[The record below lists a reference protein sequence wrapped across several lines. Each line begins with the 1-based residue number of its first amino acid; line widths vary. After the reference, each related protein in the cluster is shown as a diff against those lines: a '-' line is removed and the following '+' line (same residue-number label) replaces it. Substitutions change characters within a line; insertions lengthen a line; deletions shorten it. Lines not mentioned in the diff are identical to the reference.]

1 MFISLTNHQ
10 TDKPVNLTYGIDN
23 VVDNINVVGN
33 ANVDGKTIAVHE
45 ISYTI
50 KWLNVTGLDYYMDV
64 KTSSGTERTV
74 LAEGYYNFCDLK
86 ESLFD
91 PIDVDV
97 NLNNANLKIKINFSK
112 NKDILELSFSKKL
125 ADILGSEMKRE
136 GVKKVYVG
144 VNPVNLGVHKFLYI
158 HLHELNSAENLHN
171 GTPSTLL
178 RVVPAGTLGFCDTE
192 VIRFPSLQF
201 KKLQPGYINALN
213 LSVYGDNNKLVKIDD
228 LSIILEVR

>member
-1 MFISLTNHQ
+1 MHISVMFISLTNHQ

-23 VVDNINVVGN
+23 VGVDNINS
-33 ANVDGKTIAVHE
+33 KKIAVHE

-50 KWLNVTGLDYYMDV
+50 KWLNVTGTDYYMDV
-64 KTSSGTERTV
+64 KTLSGTERTV

-97 NLNNANLKIKINFSK
+97 FLNKANLKIKINFLK

-125 ADILGSEMKRE
+125 ADILGNEMKRE
-136 GVKKVYVG
+136 GVKKVYVS
-144 VNPVNLGVHKFLYI
+144 VNPVNFGVHKFLYI

-178 RVVPAGTLGFCDTE
+178 RVVPAGSLGFCDTE
-192 VIRFPSLQF
+192 VVRFPSLQF
-201 KKLQPGYINALN
+201 KKIQHGHINALN
-213 LSVYGDNNKLVKIDD
+213 LSVHGDNNKLVKIDD
-228 LSIILEVR
+228 LCIILEIK